1 MAQFNLQKLM
11 KQAQEAQAKMT
22 AAQEE
27 LAAAT
32 VSASAGGGM
41 VKVTMRGD
49 NQLESITIDPAAVDP
64 DDITLLEDMILAAI
78 NEAGRSV
85 AELAST
91 KMDSVTGGIDIPNIP
106 GGLF

>member
-27 LAAAT
+27 LAATT
-32 VSASAGGGM
+32 VDASAGGGM

-49 NQLESITIDPAAVDP
+49 NHLESITIDPAAVDP
-64 DDITLLEDMILAAI
+64 DDIMLLEDMILAAV
-78 NEAGRSV
+78 NEASRSV
-85 AELAST
+85 AELASS
-91 KMDSVTGGIDIPNIP
+91 KMDNVTGGIDMPNIP
-106 GGLF
+106 GLM

>member
-1 MAQFNLQKLM
+1 MAQFNIQKLM

-27 LAAAT
+27 LAAST
-32 VSASAGGGM
+32 VEASAGGGM

-49 NQLESITIDPAAVDP
+49 NYLQSITIDPQAVDP
-64 DDITLLEDMILAAI
+64 DDITMLEDMILAAV

-85 AELAST
+85 SELAAS
-91 KMDSVTGGIDIPNIP
+91 KMNSVTGGMDLPNIP
-106 GGLF
+106 GLM